1 MAFDPLA
8 RSAIGLLPVIAFLGG
23 LVFLD
28 SYKLVRLRD
37 LLATIFL
44 GCTVALVALG
54 LNTLAFD
61 LWPSHQ
67 FYYSRFG
74 APLAEELLK
83 GACVL
88 WLIAAGRVGFMIDGA
103 IFGFALGSGF
113 AVAENAWY
121 LQAMP
126 TSNAMVWIVRGFGT
140 AAMHGGT
147 TAIVGIVCSTL
158 AGRHWSHRSAAF
170 LPAIGVAFGI
180 HSLYNVSVLGPVQ
193 SALALL
199 VGLPLLLML
208 IFLHSEK
215 TVRKWLCEGLDADIE
230 LLTAISTGGF
240 RETRAGAYL
249 KTLKDRFPPEVV
261 ADMFC
266 LLQISLELSARA
278 KAELMTREAGFKTA
292 ADPEVKRKL
301 DEMGFLRRSI
311 GPTGKLAL
319 SPLLATSGRNVWQ
332 LRFLK

>member
-1 MAFDPLA
+1 MVLDSLA

-37 LLATIFL
+37 LLATILL
-44 GCTVALVALG
+44 GCVVALVALG
-54 LNTLAFD
+54 ANTLAFR
-61 LWPSHQ
+61 LWPAQQ
-67 FYYSRFG
+67 FYYSHFG
-74 APLAEELLK
+74 APLIEELLK

-103 IFGFALGSGF
+103 IFGFALGAGF

-126 TSNAMVWIVRGFGT
+126 TSNAMVWVLRGFGT
-140 AAMHGGT
+140 AIMHGGT
-147 TAIVGIVCSTL
+147 TAIVGTVCSTL
-158 AGRHWSHRSAAF
+158 AGRRSSQRSMVF

-180 HSLYNVSVLGPVQ
+180 HSLYNLSVLGPVQ
-193 SALALL
+193 SAIALL

-208 IFLHSEK
+208 IFMHSEK
-215 TVRKWLCEGLDADIE
+215 AVRKWLCEGLDADIE
-230 LLTAISTGGF
+230 LLTAISAGGF
-240 RETRAGAYL
+240 RATRASAYL
-249 KTLKDRFPPEVV
+249 QTLKVRFPPEVV

-266 LLQISLELSARA
+266 LLQVSLELSARA

-301 DEMGFLRRSI
+301 EEMEFLHRSI

-319 SPLLATSGRNVWQ
+319 APLLATSGRDVWQ
-332 LRFLK
+332 LRLLK